1 VSDLEINDQHVRTD
15 EEMPLQGSRARQTEV
30 KVEVEQRP
38 DFFHLSLGLSL
49 NLLES
54 WRAFSASC

>member
-1 VSDLEINDQHVRTD
+1 VSYWEINDQHAQDD
-15 EEMPLQGSRARQTEV
+15 EEMPLQDSRARQTEV
-30 KVEVEQRP
+30 EVEVEQRP

-54 WRAFSASC
+54 WRTFSASC